1 MRLERPADEQLALR
15 SVLLWLGLSCADDH
29 RYCDDDDQAD
39 NYHDHSDDR
48 VGMMIVPMLIMTVII
63 MTTTMMIE
71 ISARITNYKR
81 G

>member
-48 VGMMIVPMLIMTVII
+48 REDDAGENADCDDDDVIKI
-63 MTTTMMIE
+63 
-71 ISARITNYKR
+71 
-81 G
+81 